1 MILGNTNKSKIYHKT
16 NSRKNFK
23 RESMDFQKFWALA
36 KLTVPWP
43 HSPWQSLDLW
53 FLGHGVLSFS
63 ASLDTMSLRGLIYYH
78 SLNLISMKITPTL
91 LSISLNSL
99 LRVVHDSSSSAGW
112 FFHPI
117 VPFISLFQIKKL
129 LPHSTIQLIFYKA
142 QEIYVAPNVHIHFN
156 IVSHRRQHCKIL
168 VF

>member
-23 RESMDFQKFWALA
+23 RESMDFQKFLVLA
-36 KLTVPWP
+36 KLSVPWP
-43 HSPWQSLDLW
+43 HSPWQSFDLW

-99 LRVVHDSSSSAGW
+99 LRVVPHLHLLDDFSIPLFHLFLFSKSRSFSLTQQFNW
-112 FFHPI
+112 F
-117 VPFISLFQIKKL
+117 SIKHKR
-129 LPHSTIQLIFYKA
+129 FM
-142 QEIYVAPNVHIHFN
+142 
-156 IVSHRRQHCKIL
+156 
-168 VF
+168 